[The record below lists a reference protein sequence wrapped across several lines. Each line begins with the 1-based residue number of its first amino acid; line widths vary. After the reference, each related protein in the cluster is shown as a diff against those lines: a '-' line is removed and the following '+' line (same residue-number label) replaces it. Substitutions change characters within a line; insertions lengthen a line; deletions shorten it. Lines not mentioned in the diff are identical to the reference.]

1 MTTDIRL
8 NERIY
13 DGVRFRVSRGWDE
26 EANRPVILKQLRAV
40 HPSAAEVARLARE
53 LSITRYAANDAVAAA
68 HALVEQQ
75 GVVTLVLEDF
85 GGRGLSGVW
94 DQPLSLT
101 EVLDIACQITSGL
114 ATIHRRDIVH
124 RNISPSNI
132 VYNRETGVAKLI
144 DFGIAQVV
152 GRTVAPARPAAEFVG
167 NMHYASPEQTGR
179 MNRAIDYRS
188 DFYSLG
194 ATLYR
199 LISRQRPFEATT
211 PLGLF
216 HAHLAKTAV
225 PLHQLDPEI
234 PERVSAIVATLLEK
248 RAEDRYQSASGLL
261 HDLERCREALRLSRE
276 IEPFELRGQDIDER
290 LHIPEKLYGRTD
302 EIAALMRSF
311 EEAATGTAGVL
322 LVAGYS
328 GIGKTSFVHEVLRAL
343 TGLSA
348 AFVSGKLDQFDRAAP
363 YASVLQA
370 LRSRVLAILTEEAEA
385 LERWKHRILDHVG
398 ETGAS
403 VLVEVIPELEHI
415 LGPQPAAGALMPA
428 EARNRFQ
435 TVIERFVRSLASA
448 DHPLVIF
455 LDDLQWA
462 DLASIELVTRLATD
476 PEQRHVLFIGAYRD
490 NEVDHA
496 HPLTSAIEEMRR
508 SGARLEHIELGP
520 LGRADARALVSDTV
534 AGAAN
539 SNALADLCHAKTR
552 GNAFY
557 LKSFIESLHA
567 EGHLRFDTVN
577 RVWTWDLRA
586 IEALPVSDNV
596 VDFLSRRMR
605 EAPRDVQRALGL
617 AACTGDAFDLNTLA
631 CALELSRNET
641 LEAIRGPLKDRL
653 LQPLSDSFWYG
664 DPSDEKA
671 KDGENFELSF
681 VHDRIRQSARALV
694 DDDDAALAHLRVGR
708 YLLGRCEGAEAG
720 HPVPFDVIAHLNHGS
735 SLVEDTRERAHIRDL
750 NVQAARRAAGSAA
763 FGAAHRFYRQ
773 AVDLLEDAPWS
784 EGGYETT
791 LAMHVEGARAAYLSG
806 DDEAME
812 ALLTAALGHARTP
825 LDRAAVQEVRINS
838 LASKQQ
844 LVESLRLALGVLADL
859 GVELQLEPSP
869 KDIEAIVGETL
880 GMVQG
885 SGGAAGILARGRAD
899 DPTAIVAQRIQNNIM
914 ASAYLAAPALLPML
928 ACTIVRSTLRHGV
941 CRESPYGFAVFAL
954 VLAIGNIIDVA
965 YEVGCIARELLD
977 AVDDRAIMP
986 RTLHVLGA
994 MVDPQ
999 VTPLRDSIEKERRV
1013 FELGMDTGDLEYA
1026 GWGLHMEI
1034 ANGFFAGLELTSFA
1048 PVIGGN
1054 IEVLERHGLGQSLA
1068 CSTPFAQTVR
1078 NLSEKVA
1085 DPARLVGPEYD
1096 EAAHL
1101 DDLLAIKFRGA
1112 AFVVTN
1118 LGTFVRFVFRDLE
1131 AAVSFADAGGQYA
1144 DGVPATYHVPWWHQF
1159 RTLAILGQ
1167 VGADDSE
1174 ETRTA
1179 ALASVEASL
1188 EYLKMLRGFSLANH
1202 AHRVH
1207 LLDAEV
1213 ARIEGRIP
1221 DALRS
1226 FDASIAAARAEGFL
1240 HEEALANELAGRFF
1254 VTLGSA
1260 AAATA
1265 YLREACSAWVRWG
1278 ATAKAT
1284 HLADEFA
1291 QLLGTATMHANG
1303 ASLGRSVMPASAGSL
1318 EADLDSAALLEA
1330 AGLIA
1335 AELRPETLS
1344 TRILDVAIEIA
1355 GATRGHLLIEHDGA
1369 FFIDAA
1375 ADVDGVPLTS
1385 PGTPVGESGDVPRD
1399 LIAYVARTG
1408 EALVLAD
1415 ARADARWKT
1424 DRWENR
1430 PTSVLCAPI
1439 SYQGTSSGIIYLEN
1453 GLSSGAFTPGRIR
1466 LLQHIA
1472 AQAAISIENVR
1483 QTEALRQQRDQL
1495 EAALD
1500 ASRAKGFFVAN
1511 MSHELR
1517 TPLNAIIGY
1526 SEMLLEE
1533 AEDLEAESVGDLSRI
1548 VNAGH
1553 HLRGVINDILDLSK
1567 IEAGKTELSPT
1578 TVEMGTLLETVQDT
1592 VEPLVA
1598 KGGNT
1603 LVVSHDPTSVGA
1615 VVVDATKLRQIL
1627 VNLLSNAAKFTE
1639 NGTIELSVT
1648 MTSGHDEGG
1657 QATLA
1662 FAVKDTGIGMTPD
1675 QLQRVLEPFTQAE
1688 GDTDEKYGG
1697 TGLGLTITARLCELM
1712 GGSLEVESSPGVG
1725 TTCTAIIRGR
1735 VVA

>member
-1 MTTDIRL
+1 
-8 NERIY
+8 
-13 DGVRFRVSRGWDE
+13 
-26 EANRPVILKQLRAV
+26 
-40 HPSAAEVARLARE
+40 
-53 LSITRYAANDAVAAA
+53 
-68 HALVEQQ
+68 
-75 GVVTLVLEDF
+75 
-85 GGRGLSGVW
+85 
-94 DQPLSLT
+94 
-101 EVLDIACQITSGL
+101 
-114 ATIHRRDIVH
+114 
-124 RNISPSNI
+124 
-132 VYNRETGVAKLI
+132 
-144 DFGIAQVV
+144 
-152 GRTVAPARPAAEFVG
+152 
-167 NMHYASPEQTGR
+167 
-179 MNRAIDYRS
+179 
-188 DFYSLG
+188 
-194 ATLYR
+194 
-199 LISRQRPFEATT
+199 
-211 PLGLF
+211 
-216 HAHLAKTAV
+216 
-225 PLHQLDPEI
+225 
-234 PERVSAIVATLLEK
+234 

-261 HDLERCREALRLSRE
+261 HDLQRCREALQGGRE
-276 IEPFELRGQDIDER
+276 IEHFDLRGQDIDER
-290 LHIPEKLYGRTD
+290 LRIPEKLYGRTE

-311 EEAATGTAGVL
+311 EQAATGAAGVL

-328 GIGKTSFVHEVLRAL
+328 GIVKTSFVHEVLRAL

-348 AFVSGKLDQFDRAAP
+348 AFVSGKLDQFDRDTP
-363 YASVLQA
+363 YASVLEA
-370 LRSRVLAILTEEAEA
+370 LRSRVLAILTAEAEA

-398 ETGAS
+398 ETGAG
-403 VLVEVIPELEHI
+403 VLTEVIPELEHI
-415 LGPQPAAGALMPA
+415 LGPQPAACALMPA

-508 SGARLEHIELGP
+508 SDARLQHIELGP
-520 LGRADARALVSDTV
+520 LGRAEARALVSDTV

-539 SNALADLCHAKTR
+539 CNALADLCHAKTR
-552 GNAFY
+552 GNALY
-557 LKSFIESLHA
+557 LKRFIESLHA
-567 EGHLRFDTVN
+567 EGHLRFDTIN

-605 EAPRDVQRALGL
+605 EAPRSVQRALGL
-617 AACTGDAFDLNTLA
+617 AACTGDGFDLNTLS

-641 LEAIRGPLKDRL
+641 LEAIRGPLEDRL
-653 LQPLSDSFWYG
+653 IQPLSDSFWYG

-694 DDDDAALAHLRVGR
+694 DDEDAALAHLRVGR
-708 YLLGRCEGAEAG
+708 YLLARSQGPDPAEAAQAAP
-720 HPVPFDVIAHLNHGS
+720 PVPFDVIAHLNHGA
-735 SLVEDTRERAHIRDL
+735 SLVEDPRERARIRDL
-750 NVQAARRAAGSAA
+750 NVQAARRAAASAA
-763 FGAAHRFYRQ
+763 FDAAHRFYRQ
-773 AVDLLEDAPWS
+773 AVGLLEADPWS
-784 EGGYETT
+784 EEDYEAT

-806 DDEAME
+806 DDESTE
-812 ALLTAALGHARTP
+812 ALLTAALDHARTP
-825 LDRAAVQEVRINS
+825 LDRAAAQEVRINS

-859 GVELQLEPSP
+859 GVELQLEPSQT
-869 KDIEAIVGETL
+869 DIEAIVGETL

-885 SGGAAGILARGRAD
+885 SGGAVGILARGRAD

-914 ASAYLAAPALLPML
+914 ASAYLAAPTLLPML
-928 ACTIVRSTLRHGV
+928 ACSIVQSTLRHGV

-965 YEVGCIARELLD
+965 YQIGGIARELLD
-977 AVDDRAIMP
+977 AVDNRAIMP

-994 MVDPQ
+994 MVDPH
-999 VTPLRDSIEKERRV
+999 VTPLRDSIDKERRV

-1034 ANGFFAGLELTSFA
+1034 ANGFFAGLDLASFA

-1054 IEVLERHGLGQSLA
+1054 IEVLERHGLGQGLA

-1078 NLSEKVA
+1078 NLTDQVA

-1101 DDLLAIKFRGA
+1101 DELLSIKFRGA

-1131 AAVSFADAGGQYA
+1131 AAVSFADAGGEYA
-1144 DGVPATYHVPWWHQF
+1144 DGVPATYHIPWWHQF
-1159 RTLAILGQ
+1159 RALAILGQ
-1167 VGADDSE
+1167 VSADDPE
-1174 ETRTA
+1174 EKRTA
-1179 ALASVEASL
+1179 ALASVKASL
-1188 EYLKMLRGFSLANH
+1188 DYLLVLRGFSLANH

-1207 LLDAEV
+1207 LLEAEI
-1213 ARIEGRIP
+1213 ARIEGRVP

-1254 VTLGSA
+1254 LALGSA
-1260 AAATA
+1260 AAGTA

-1278 ATAKAT
+1278 ATAKAK
-1284 HLADEFA
+1284 HLNDEFA
-1291 QLLGTATMHANG
+1291 ELLGTPTIEADEAR
-1303 ASLGRSVMPASAGSL
+1303 LGRSVMAPALGTL
-1318 EADLDSAALLEA
+1318 EGDLDSAALLEA
-1330 AGLIA
+1330 AALIA
-1335 AELRPETLS
+1335 AELRPDTLS
-1344 TRILDVAIEIA
+1344 TRILDVAVEIA
-1355 GATRGHLLIEHDGA
+1355 GATRGHMLIEHDGA
-1369 FFIDAA
+1369 FVIDAA
-1375 ADVDGVPLTS
+1375 ADADGVPLTS
-1385 PGTPVGESGDVPRD
+1385 PGKPVGDSGDVPRD

-1424 DRWENR
+1424 DRWEQR

-1439 SYQGTSSGIIYLEN
+1439 SYQGASSGILYLEN
-1453 GLSSGAFTPGRIR
+1453 GLSPGAFTPARIR

-1472 AQAAISIENVR
+1472 AQAAISMENVR

-1495 EAALD
+1495 ETALD

-1533 AEDLEAESVGDLSRI
+1533 AEDLETESVGDLSRI

-1553 HLRGVINDILDLSK
+1553 HL
-1567 IEAGKTELSPT
+1567 
-1578 TVEMGTLLETVQDT
+1578 
-1592 VEPLVA
+1592 
-1598 KGGNT
+1598 
-1603 LVVSHDPTSVGA
+1603 
-1615 VVVDATKLRQIL
+1615 
-1627 VNLLSNAAKFTE
+1627 
-1639 NGTIELSVT
+1639 
-1648 MTSGHDEGG
+1648 
-1657 QATLA
+1657 
-1662 FAVKDTGIGMTPD
+1662 
-1675 QLQRVLEPFTQAE
+1675 
-1688 GDTDEKYGG
+1688 
-1697 TGLGLTITARLCELM
+1697 
-1712 GGSLEVESSPGVG
+1712 
-1725 TTCTAIIRGR
+1725 
-1735 VVA
+1735 